1 MTCSTSAM
9 SKFAKVVS
17 KEMQRYGFDLEIIRS
32 TNTYNPATSSATIQ
46 ETSYPCRGIIFD
58 LTLQSNGDQTK
69 PNTLIE
75 MGDKQLFIQPPKDDG
90 WYQENEAEAIY
101 PNKDKIKIN
110 GKLYKIV
117 TFKQV
122 NPSLSE
128 SVLWEC
134 YIRG

>member
-1 MTCSTSAM
+1 MNPYM
-9 SKFAKVVS
+9 DKYMRVVR
-17 KEMQRYGFDLEIIRS
+17 KEMDRYGFDLTIIRQEDS
-32 TNTYNPATSSATIQ
+32 AYDTATGAVV
-46 ETSYPCRGIIFD
+46 ETLVEYPCRGIIFD
-58 LTLQSNGDQTK
+58 LTLQSNGAQTK